1 MKTQHPKD
9 SAKCRCSIP
18 TSVQSASNPE
28 RIIWPLCFLR
38 RTLAS
43 YARLSHEERE
53 SKREREREERKGRK
67 SPVVATPC
75 RGSPRKKSS
84 ARVAIILPAP
94 CSRFF
99 WIASRSPAP
108 SLQRPRPFLPRA
120 CINHETPGIL
130 SRQCETSVILAAPAP
145 FFFLPLRHSPRALR
159 TVMLLSSRLHSFY
172 TAHHV
177 LHHVNDSMQLSE
189 DSRNAWRI
197 QKNLF

>member
-1 MKTQHPKD
+1 MLFSSLPRRKMKMQHPKD

-18 TSVQSASNPE
+18 TSVQSASNFE
-28 RIIWPLCFLR
+28 RIIWPLRFPRC
-38 RTLAS
+38 TLAS
-43 YARLSHEERE
+43 RPISPRGIEEKARE
-53 SKREREREERKGRK
+53 KERK
-67 SPVVATPC
+67 SLVVATPC

-84 ARVAIILPAP
+84 ARDAIILPAP

-145 FFFLPLRHSPRALR
+145 PFFSPSAP
-159 TVMLLSSRLHSFY
+159 F
-172 TAHHV
+172 
-177 LHHVNDSMQLSE
+177 
-189 DSRNAWRI
+189 
-197 QKNLF
+197 